1 MGRQLIKKECEM
13 DYSYIQHNSIS
24 LERKEGFFAVENP
37 ATNEILAYVKNISQE
52 ELKDVIV
59 ESAKAQKQWAALL
72 ALQRADILWNWYDL
86 MLKHQRN
93 LAEILTEEMGKPL
106 AESMGEI
113 LYAASFVRW
122 FAEECRRINGDI
134 LQSVCNQQKLLVLK
148 QPVGVCAA
156 ITPWNFPVAMIARKV
171 APALAAGCSMIVK
184 PATQTPLSAYAMMKL
199 ADEAG
204 VSKSVLQV
212 VNGQSSMISEVLCES
227 DIVRKISFTGS
238 TEVGRKLMAQGA
250 KTIKKLSLELG
261 GNAPFIIFDDADIQE
276 AVKGVIVSKFR
287 NSGQTCVCANRIYV
301 QTGIYDEF
309 VQALSIEVQ
318 KLELGNGLHEG
329 VTQGPLIDKKALAK
343 VQEHIADALSKG
355 ARMVLGGK
363 VASLGGNFFEPTIMT
378 NVNASMIVSREE
390 TFGPLAPLFSFD
402 SEDEVIEYANCTE
415 FGLAAY
421 LYTKDLS
428 RIYRVSEA
436 LEYGM
441 VGINSGLIST
451 EVAPFGGVKQSG
463 LGREGSTYG
472 IQDYLE
478 LKYLCLNLS

>member
-1 MGRQLIKKECEM
+1 M